1 MINKYFKKKKVM
13 GDRKGKKKKEEGR
26 GNLKASIRTVFGAS
40 VSQYWTI
47 GKMTWIDQQLHTLR
61 HHTQ

>member
-1 MINKYFKKKKVM
+1 M